1 MIKSQTK
8 GRSIHEVTIKQ
19 IGTFNEQEYIIVGGT
34 IETAPAKAMQIAK
47 KDKSPWSSRKPVK
60 LRVEKVEFIGTIDN

>member
-1 MIKSQTK
+1 MIKSQT
-8 GRSIHEVTIKQ
+8 
-19 IGTFNEQEYIIVGGT
+19 N
-34 IETAPAKAMQIAK
+34 KAMQIAK